1 MTNPAFDLPTLQGDL
16 PPQLMA
22 LQASL
27 HFSGRWAPL
36 YLEPIS
42 GSGERITFAV
52 VVMGPDG
59 KAHVERLLR
68 PDVLRLLYGPKAK
81 HLLGMFDV
89 AEQSVLAALT
99 ASIAVELPLQ
109 GFYMGEFRAG
119 MGQSRADLIEQG
131 RVMAASLATR
141 NVGEIAAS
149 DAEEDEKQTGL
160 WAQKV
165 QQIVTTTA
173 VDLAANFHR
182 EWKPVGRHLPA
193 RFGYFDG
200 HYAAHFGV
208 VRRDRP
214 TGSIYHLKSRL
225 WELASCNAGDL
236 AGAVENRELLL
247 FRPNPRS
254 SSLDQA
260 ARKAINQVVD
270 QVIADADQHRI
281 FVLHT
286 HDVQKA
292 ANHLYKKARRT
303 G

>member
-1 MTNPAFDLPTLQGDL
+1 MPTALELPTVEGEL
-16 PPQLMA
+16 PSQLEA

-27 HFSGRWAPL
+27 AYRGQWAPL
-36 YLEPIS
+36 YLEPIP

-52 VVMGPDG
+52 ALLGPDG
-59 KAHVERLLR
+59 SPHIERLLR
-68 PDVLRLLYGPKAK
+68 PDVLRLMYGPKAR
-81 HLLGMFDV
+81 HLAAMFDMV
-89 AEQSVLAALT
+89 EQDVRAALS
-99 ASIAVELPLQ
+99 ARIPVQPSLQ
-109 GFYMGEFRAG
+109 GFFLGSFRTG
-119 MGQSRADLIEQG
+119 LGQSQADLIDQG
-131 RVMAASLATR
+131 RVMSASLATR
-141 NVGEIAAS
+141 GPGEIAAS
-149 DAEEDEKQTGL
+149 DAEEDEKQTGI

-173 VDLAANFHR
+173 ADLAQNFHR
-182 EWKPVGRHLPA
+182 EWRPAGRHLPA

-236 AGAVENRELLL
+236 AGTVENRDLLL

-254 SSLDQA
+254 SSLGKSE
-260 ARKAINQVVD
+260 RKSID
-270 QVIADADQHRI
+270 QVIDQITADADQYRI

-286 HDVQKA
+286 HDVSKA
-292 ANHLYKKARRT
+292 AQHLYKKARRA